1 MECLRRREKEEEDK
15 KWLQQVHNGIAALQF
30 YLSAIVASGL
40 HVSNNEDVDG
50 ECTDMFRGGGGMMLK
65 KTTKKKKKCNRTS
78 ARTYNNE

>member
-1 MECLRRREKEEEDK
+1 MEEEEEDK
-15 KWLQQVHNGIAALQF
+15 KWLQQVHNGIAALQY
-30 YLSAIVASGL
+30 YLSTIVASGL

-50 ECTDMFRGGGGMMLK
+50 EFRGDMFRGGGGGIMLK

>member
-1 MECLRRREKEEEDK
+1 MECLRRMEEEEDK

-50 ECTDMFRGGGGMMLK
+50 ECTDMFRGGGGGKMLK